1 MPNDGH
7 AGQRTR
13 SYQWAPVDAAG
24 PPLAAR
30 NGVEYFNAL
39 ATGSLPHQPVTET
52 IGWNILEVSAGML
65 KLSLMPE
72 EFLFHGGGLLH
83 GGVMSVLLDSA
94 MSGAVM
100 SSLAKGKGCTTLQ
113 LNVHFVRGVRAG
125 SGMLFAEGRMKHGGG
140 TIATAEGQVT
150 DEAGLLYAHA
160 TTTCIIFDLKT

>member
-1 MPNDGH
+1 MPQDNH
-7 AGQRTR
+7 PEQRGR
-13 SYQWAPVDAAG
+13 SYHWAPLDAAE
-24 PPLAAR
+24 PPLASR

-39 ATGSLPHQPVTET
+39 ATGLLPQQPVTET
-52 IGWNILEVSAGML
+52 IGWNILEVSAGLL

-94 MSGAVM
+94 MSGAVL

-125 SGMLFAEGRMKHGGG
+125 TGMLFAEGRVKHGGG
-140 TIATAEGQVT
+140 TVATAEGQVT
-150 DEAGLLYAHA
+150 DAAGRLYAHA
-160 TTTCIIFDLKT
+160 TTTCIIFDLKN